1 MAVKIKEEYLNVDAK
16 KLAESAK
23 NIRKGFSTDSVGDLW
38 SDADALA
45 WDGSVAKD
53 NVKTAAAKLYT
64 DFCAIDKE
72 LTNINQISSLLID
85 YQKNVEDYRELKI
98 AVKQHHS
105 NMKKCK
111 ENNFQEGYEY
121 NKRLW
126 LSNSKKVEELEED
139 IRKGNRNIKILIGN

>member
-1 MAVKIKEEYLNVDAK
+1 MAVKIKEEYLNVDTE

-23 NIRKGFSTDSVGDLW
+23 NIRKGFSTDSVNDL
-38 SDADALA
+38 SMDARALILE
-45 WDGSVAKD
+45 GKAKD
-53 NVKTAAAKLYT
+53 NLVAATRDLYIYFCDVEPKL
-64 DFCAIDKE
+64 D
-72 LTNINQISSLLID
+72 NINTISKYLSK

-126 LSNSKKVEELEED
+126 LSNSKKVEKLEED
-139 IRKGNRNIKILIGN
+139 IREGNRNIKGLIGI